1 MNPVSPKKV
10 LQAKDKYR
18 RSPWVSKGS
27 LKVEACNSKISYAN
41 VRWTY

>member
-1 MNPVSPKKV
+1 MNSISHKEV

-27 LKVEACNSKISYAN
+27 LSVEAFDSKISYNN